1 MTVVPSFA
9 AFSCRKTVHETPSQS
24 MEFLVNHT
32 WSIHR
37 MTPCTVPL
45 SQSVSSMEESASNLL
60 RQGHRAAARP
70 QSKKRRDDDP
80 EGNYVRITWIGDHIS
95 GGSIAT
101 DQDEG
106 NEAQASRKR
115 SRGDTQQQQHAS
127 SDIIPLH
134 LRVEVFLQEQWSA
147 EVIFC
152 AASRDTPKNKID
164 AFAFCL
170 ARGLKSSYGEIWMW
184 FESIT
189 GGSVGKVPLGPSSEE
204 LANLVALWTKKD
216 YEQCGVERTGQ
227 NSSSPKPLVL
237 TFSVPFSL
245 EGSGLD
251 NLSLTVPPASLL
263 QLCTNIEEERL
274 KKRQKIVSAT
284 RNGTLDDISSE
295 DEASEG
301 GLPILKAMQCYI
313 QEAFRINIKSF
324 SLVKA
329 SCAVASFGC
338 DGRCKPLSLA
348 LLPDVLQ
355 EIQTITH
362 NRYARESYSAA
373 ARDDDDISSD

>member
-1 MTVVPSFA
+1 
-9 AFSCRKTVHETPSQS
+9 
-24 MEFLVNHT
+24 VNHT

-37 MTPCTVPL
+37 MTPCLNPL
-45 SQSVSSMEESASNLL
+45 EQSVSSMEESATNVL
-60 RQGHRAAARP
+60 RRRAAVTRP
-70 QSKKRRDDDP
+70 QSNKRRNDDP
-80 EGNYVRITWIGDHIS
+80 EGDYVKITWINDHAS
-95 GGSIAT
+95 AVSIVT
-101 DQDEG
+101 DLDEG
-106 NEAQASRKR
+106 NEAHTSRKR
-115 SRGDTQQQQHAS
+115 SRDETQQHTS
-127 SDIIPLH
+127 SDSIPLH
-134 LRVEVFLQEQWSA
+134 LRVEIFLQEQWSA

-152 AASRDTPKNKID
+152 AASTDTSRKTN

-189 GGSVGKVPLGPSSEE
+189 GASVGRLPLGPTSEE
-204 LANLVALWTKKD
+204 LANVVALWTKKD
-216 YEQCGVERTGQ
+216 HKLTGVDRTGPNGNN
-227 NSSSPKPLVL
+227 NSPKKPLVL
-237 TFSVPFSL
+237 TFSVPYSL

-263 QLCTNIEEERL
+263 HLCTNIEKERL
-274 KKRQKIVSAT
+274 KKRQKSASDT
-284 RNGTLDDISSE
+284 PDDSSSE
-295 DEASEG
+295 DEVSEE

-313 QEAFRINIKSF
+313 QEAFRINIQSF
-324 SLVKA
+324 ALVKA

-348 LLPDVLQ
+348 LLPDVLR

-373 ARDDDDISSD
+373 PDDDDDSINSD

>member
-1 MTVVPSFA
+1 MTVVPSFT
-9 AFSCRKTVHETPSQS
+9 AFSSCPKTVHESPQS

-45 SQSVSSMEESASNLL
+45 KQSVSSMEESATNVL
-60 RQGHRAAARP
+60 RQGRSALRP

-80 EGNYVRITWIGDHIS
+80 EGDYVRISWIGDLIS
-95 GGSIAT
+95 GASIIN

-106 NEAQASRKR
+106 NEAHASRKR
-115 SRGDTQQQQHAS
+115 SRGDTQQLRQQQHAS
-127 SDIIPLH
+127 SDSIPLH

-147 EVIFC
+147 EVVFC
-152 AASRDTPKNKID
+152 AASRDTTKNIN

-170 ARGLKSSYGEIWMW
+170 SRGLKSSYGEIWMW

-189 GGSVGKVPLGPSSEE
+189 GSSVGQMPLGPTSEE
-204 LANLVALWTKKD
+204 LANVVALWTKKD
-216 YEQCGVERTGQ
+216 YEQSGVERIGP
-227 NSSSPKPLVL
+227 SPKPLVL
-237 TFSVPFSL
+237 TFSVPYSL

-263 QLCTNIEEERL
+263 QLCTNIEGERL
-274 KKRQKIVSAT
+274 KKRQKKASA
-284 RNGTLDDISSE
+284 RINGTVNDSLSE

-313 QEAFRINIKSF
+313 QEAFRINIQSF

-348 LLPDVLQ
+348 LLPDVLR
-355 EIQTITH
+355 EIQAITH
-362 NRYARESYSAA
+362 TRYARESYSAA
-373 ARDDDDISSD
+373 RDDDDSSSD